1 MDCGEENDVRERTN
15 RICAISLQLEWIK
28 NMKKPDKQAVH
39 KGKDSLTAEKQYE
52 RGEHPNSQANLQPFE
67 RGISGNPSG
76 RPTKYANLK
85 KALDK
90 YGERPIDGWGF
101 ADKNYKEAVLNKIW
115 YMASEG
121 SIGHIKILAE
131 LGCLDE
137 D

>member
-1 MDCGEENDVRERTN
+1 MAILTN
-15 RICAISLQLEWIK
+15 LNIRSNE
-28 NMKKPDKQAVH
+28 MSKPDKQAVN
-39 KGKDSLTAEKQYE
+39 KKDNSLTAEKKYE

-67 RGISGNPSG
+67 KGISGNPSG

-101 ADKNYKEAVLNKIW
+101 VDKNYKEAVLNKIW